1 MGRTTGSARARSKK
15 LKREY
20 CQYCQ
25 CNPKTSIVSLLV
37 MFILIWLFK
46 WDLYWPQEFEDSFSQ
61 IKKTMSTLQSLC
73 QLEKFEG
80 FFLLPWTYT
89 LYVWLIHPYE
99 LLTLHMYDP
108 VSEGTKSFRLNQ
120 VVHGLKDSLWPLL
133 LSLNKFPSLY
143 HFTVGRGFPSAEQSS
158 FTEFPTGTWRRL
170 RLILFCD
177 TVNLGAAVKRRTAT
191 AFERWTSRQLP
202 GSHPLLTHFKLE
214 SKHYFILSVLQYWSF
229 DDSSEFYHMR
239 GKITECRFA
248 ETESIFF
255 LITWALLVIKR
266 AWLLDADWA
275 ILLFAARIYWLQCN
289 WMKPCM

>member
-15 LKREY
+15 FKREY

-61 IKKTMSTLQSLC
+61 IKKTVSTLQSLC
-73 QLEKFEG
+73 QPEKFEG
-80 FFLLPWTYT
+80 FFLLPWTST

-108 VSEGTKSFRLNQ
+108 VSEGTKSFRLNK
-120 VVHGLKDSLWPLL
+120 VVHRLEWSF
-133 LSLNKFPSLY
+133 LSFNNFPSLY

-158 FTEFPTGTWRRL
+158 WTEFPTGTARRL
-170 RLILFCD
+170 RLILLCG

-202 GSHPLLTHFKLE
+202 GSHRLLTHFRLQ
-214 SKHYFILSVLQYWSF
+214 SKHYFILSVLQYWSYG
-229 DDSSEFYHMR
+229 DGSEFYHMR
-239 GKITECRFA
+239 SKIAEYRLA

-255 LITWALLVIKR
+255 LITWALLNNVIKR

-275 ILLFAARIYWLQCN
+275 ICCLRQGFIDCN
-289 WMKPCM
+289 VTE

>member
-1 MGRTTGSARARSKK
+1 
-15 LKREY
+15 
-20 CQYCQ
+20 
-25 CNPKTSIVSLLV
+25 

-61 IKKTMSTLQSLC
+61 IKKTVSTLQSLC
-73 QLEKFEG
+73 RPEKFEG
-80 FFLLPWTYT
+80 FFLLPWTST

-108 VSEGTKSFRLNQ
+108 VSEGTKSFKLNK
-120 VVHGLKDSLWPLL
+120 VVHGLKYSLLPPF
-133 LSLNKFPSLY
+133 LSLINFPFLY

-158 FTEFPTGTWRRL
+158 RTEYPTGIWRRL
-170 RLILFCD
+170 RLILLCG
-177 TVNLGAAVKRRTAT
+177 TVNLGAAVKRRTAR

-202 GSHPLLTHFKLE
+202 GSHPLLIHFKLE
-214 SKHYFILSVLQYWSF
+214 SKHHFILSVLQYWSF
-229 DDSSEFYHMR
+229 DDSSEFYYMR

-248 ETESIFF
+248 ETEM
-255 LITWALLVIKR
+255 LI
-266 AWLLDADWA
+266 DADWA